1 MIQNHEKRLFLLDA
15 YALIYRA
22 YFAFIRNPRINS
34 KGLNTSAIFG
44 FTNSLDEIIKNEEPS
59 HIAVVFD
66 PPGPN
71 FRHQMYPEYKANRE
85 ATPEDIKNSVPYIKE
100 ILDGFKIPVIEVSGY
115 EADDVIGTLAKKAEQ
130 KGFDVF
136 MVTPDKDFTQLIS
149 ENVFMLK
156 PAKGGNRSEIWKI
169 DEVKKNFHVE
179 QPSQV
184 IDILA
189 LWGDAADN
197 IPGAPGIGEKNSKK
211 LISEFGNIENLFRN
225 INLLKGKQKENI
237 ENNIEIIRL
246 YKELVT
252 IDQNVDISF
261 NENELIIQEPNIE
274 KLEKVFNELEFRTI
288 SERILGRYTIG
299 KEIKEPVQRSLFSQN
314 SINQASETQ
323 TYGLNNISTID
334 HDYVIADTPALRKKL
349 TNELIKQK
357 SFCFD
362 TETTGLDVLNDKL
375 VGLSFSY
382 EKHKA
387 FYVPVPDDFTETKSI
402 LKEFSEVFQ
411 NKDILKIGQNLKYD
425 IHILKNYETEINGDL
440 FDTMIAHYLIEPDQ
454 RHNLNYLSE
463 VYLNYKP
470 VQIEELIGK
479 KGKDQMNM
487 RSVPL
492 EKIAEYA
499 SEDAD
504 ITYQLKEALNTELD
518 KKNLKI
524 LAEKIEMPLIPVLI
538 SMERAGVKL
547 DVNTLEQY
555 LKILIEDIK
564 KLEKEIYKLAGNE
577 FNISSPKQLGDI
589 LFEKLKISEGARKT
603 KTKQYSTSEDVLIKL
618 RDKHRIIPMVL
629 EYRSLKK
636 LVTTYVETLP
646 KLINNKTGKIHTSFN
661 QAIVATGRLSSV
673 NPNLQNIP
681 IREERGREIRKAFIP
696 TNQDYVLLSV
706 DYSQIELR
714 LMAHMSGDE
723 AIIKAFQQDEDIHIA
738 TASKIYN
745 VPVEDVTREMRGRAK
760 TANFGIIYGIS
771 SFGLSQRLNIS
782 RTDARELIDEYFK
795 TYPGV
800 KKYMDKSIGIAREKG
815 YVETLMGRR
824 RILKDIH
831 SRNSVVR
838 GMAERNAINAPIQGS
853 AADIIKL
860 AMVHI
865 HQKINAGKFKTK
877 MILQVHDE
885 LVFDVLKPELEEI
898 QEIVIN
904 EMENVIS
911 LTVPLKVD
919 YGVGNNWLEAH

>member
-15 YALIYRA
+15 FALIYRA

-85 ATPEDIKNSVPYIKE
+85 AIKE
-100 ILDGFKIPVIEVSGY
+100 IIDGFKIPVIEVSGY

-156 PAKGGNRSEIWKI
+156 PAKGGNRPEIWKI

-211 LISEFGNIENLFRN
+211 LISEFGNIENLFNN

-252 IDQNVDISF
+252 INQNIDISF

-274 KLEKVFNELEFRTI
+274 KLNKIFNELEFRTI
-288 SERILGRYTIG
+288 SERILGRYTNG
-299 KEIKEPVQRSLFSQN
+299 KEIHEPVQRSLFSQN
-314 SINQASETQ
+314 SINQASEIQ
-323 TYGLNNISTID
+323 TYGLNIISTID
-334 HDYVIADTPALRKKL
+334 HDYVIADTQALRKEL

-362 TETTGLDVLNDKL
+362 TETTGLDVLHDKL
-375 VGLSFSY
+375 VGLSFSF

-387 FYVPVPDDFTETKSI
+387 FYVPVPVDFIETKSI

-463 VYLNYKP
+463 VYLKYKP

-504 ITYQLKEALNTELD
+504 ITYQLRDVLNTELD

-547 DVNTLEQY
+547 DVKTLKQY
-555 LKILIEDIK
+555 LKILIEDIT

-696 TNQDYVLLSV
+696 TNQDYVLLSA

-723 AIIKAFQQDEDIHIA
+723 AMIKAFQQDEDIHIA

-865 HQKINAGKFKTK
+865 HQKIKAGKFKTK

-885 LVFDVLKPELEEI
+885 LVFDIFKPELEEI

-911 LTVPLKVD
+911 LKVPLKVD

>member
-885 LVFDVLKPELEEI
+885 LVFDVLKSELEEI

-911 LTVPLKVD
+911 LKVPLKVD